1 MNYQEVLDYLYS
13 TLPMF
18 HRVGPAAYNRSLD
31 KTEELLT
38 ALGNPHQ
45 KIKTVHIA
53 GTNGK
58 GSVSSILAAVLTQA
72 GYKTGLYTS
81 PHLVDFRER
90 IRINGNNIPRDFVT
104 DWINNWKPLL
114 EKIKPSFFE
123 TTVGLCFDY
132 FEQEQI
138 DIAIIETGLGGRIDS
153 TNVIKPMV
161 SVITNISW
169 DHADLLGDTLEK
181 IAGEKAGI
189 IKENIPV
196 ISGTNLV
203 EIIEVFKEFANTKNA
218 KIIIAPEVW
227 KVNHYS
233 WENDFANLELENNSG
248 KQLNIRTDLLGEYQ
262 QENIPTALCAIDE
275 IRKNNF
281 EISESQL
288 LKAFTQVKQLSGLRG
303 RMERIGEKPAI
314 FTDTAHNEA
323 GVKLVI
329 HQIGAMTYSKLHIV
343 WGMVGDKDRSKIFP
357 LLPKEAEYY
366 FVQPD
371 LPRAF
376 PAEALAKEAH
386 AFNLRGNNYRSVW
399 EGYAAA
405 LQQAVPED
413 LIYVGGST
421 FVVGELL
428 GKL

>member
-31 KTEELLT
+31 KTEELLG

-58 GSVSSILAAVLTQA
+58 GSVSSILAAVLTQS

-90 IRINGNNIPRDFVT
+90 IRINGNNIPAQFVT
-104 DWINNWKPLL
+104 DWINKWKNLL
-114 EKIKPSFFE
+114 EEIKPSFFE

-132 FEQEQI
+132 FEQEKV

-189 IKENIPV
+189 IKEKTPV
-196 ISGTNLV
+196 ISGTNQGK
-203 EIIEVFKEFANTKNA
+203 IIKVFQEFAIHKNA
-218 KIIIAPEVW
+218 ELIIAPEVW
-227 KVNHYS
+227 KVNKYS
-233 WENDFANLELENNSG
+233 WENNFANLALENNTG
-248 KQLNIRTDLLGEYQ
+248 TQLNIQTDLLGEYQ
-262 QENIPTALCAIDE
+262 QENIPTALSAIDE
-275 IRKNNF
+275 IRKNGFN
-281 EISESQL
+281 ISESQL
-288 LKAFTQVKQLSGLRG
+288 LKAFTQIKHLSGLRG
-303 RMERIGEKPAI
+303 RMERIGERPTV
-314 FTDTAHNEA
+314 FVDTAHNEA
-323 GVKLVI
+323 GVKMVMA
-329 HQIGAMTYSKLHIV
+329 QIGAISYAKLHIV

-357 LLPKEAEYY
+357 LLPKDAKYY
-366 FVQPD
+366 FVQPS

-376 PAEALAKEAH
+376 PAAALAKEAQ
-386 AFNLRGNNYRSVW
+386 AFNLIGDNYGSVW
-399 EGYAAA
+399 EGYTAA
-405 LQQAVPED
+405 LQQAFPED